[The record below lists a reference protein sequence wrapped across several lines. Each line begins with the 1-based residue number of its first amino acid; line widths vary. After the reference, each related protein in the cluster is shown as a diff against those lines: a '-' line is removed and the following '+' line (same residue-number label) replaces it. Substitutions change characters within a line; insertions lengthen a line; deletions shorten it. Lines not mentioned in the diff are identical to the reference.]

1 MPVERIARH
10 SRSDF
15 ARRRVPLVGDAVA
28 RDSTVAAGEL
38 PLLGRSHELADLR
51 AALEESATGRGAL
64 VLLAGEPGIGKTR
77 LASALADHASAEG
90 QRVAWARGWDGGGAP
105 AFWPWVQVVRA
116 VAADRDDDELRADL
130 GAGARWVAQLAP
142 ELRARLDLPEA
153 GDLES
158 EQARF
163 ALFDAVTVF
172 LRNAALREPLLV
184 LLDDLHTA
192 DLPSLLLLAFLARS
206 LGETRVVAVTTHH
219 EAGPRRGPDVEAVFG
234 ELTRF
239 GRRVELSGLGHDDLR
254 ALVMHRSGAE
264 PSEELLRSLEDLTD
278 GNPFYSDEVV
288 RLLVA
293 QGRVTEPVGDRAR
306 LPLPDSIRDAIRRRL
321 LPLGPDAREALDA
334 AAVEGHEFHLATL
347 ERATG
352 TPRAVLLGRL
362 EEALAVQL
370 IDEAPGPAGS
380 FRFSHGLIRE
390 TLYGD
395 LSATRRALLH
405 IAVGDALERTD
416 ASEAELAHHF
426 VEGAAAGDPA
436 RALVHAERAGHEAL
450 AALAYERAAEL
461 FDAALASLYLLP
473 EPDDHRRGKLLLARG
488 QALMQAGGDAA
499 RETLRTAM
507 ELAEQTGDDELR
519 ARAALSLGGFG
530 LSPGIVDEEFVAA
543 LENALERLGP
553 DGSALRARLLVR
565 LAVALYYSGAPQRRE
580 ELVQEALGIAR
591 GLGDPPTLA
600 YVLDQGHIATNGPD
614 TTERGLAWAQELFA
628 LADAA
633 GDPELAVRARS
644 WQIDLLLELDDLT
657 GADMAI
663 EALDRIATDSRDPRA
678 RAYIPLHRARRATIS
693 GNFDDTEALIGEGTR
708 LGWSLQDSTVPIL
721 AGAQLFWLRLGQGR
735 LGELE
740 DAVRQFADQLPAMPA
755 WRVAL
760 ATLYLHTGRPAEARR
775 EYERLAE
782 RDFATIPRDNVWSVA
797 IALLAELSESFRDVE
812 RARVLEDLLEPLADR
827 NVVSP
832 TGIFAGPMKRYLAL
846 AAAARDDY
854 DVALERLADA
864 RRACERLGYR
874 PMLAVIDFDEARMRV
889 RRGDDGDV
897 ARARELLHSATAR
910 AEAVGV
916 PRLGERLAR
925 AEAMLPPHEAAAA
938 PAAAPADG
946 PATAVLAREGDVWRL
961 DFEGR
966 VLRVRDAKGIRHLAL
981 LLANPGIEFHAVE
994 VAGSAEG
1001 AVAPAGAQAEGLAV
1015 RAGTGDAGV
1024 ALDTQAK
1031 AEYRARLEDLRADIE
1046 EAEGFNDP
1054 ERAARAREEM
1064 DFIAQELSSAVGLG
1078 GRDRRAASAAE
1089 RARVNVTRALKREIR
1104 RIADED
1110 ARLGREL
1117 STTVRTGIFCAYEPD
1132 PRRPVTWDVDVA

>member
-1 MPVERIARH
+1 
-10 SRSDF
+10 
-15 ARRRVPLVGDAVA
+15 VGDAVA
-28 RDSTVAAGEL
+28 RDSIVVSGEL
-38 PLLGRSHELADLR
+38 PLLGRSGELADLR
-51 AALEESATGRGAL
+51 GALEESAAGHGAL
-64 VLLAGEPGIGKTR
+64 VLLSGEPGIGKTR
-77 LASALADHASAEG
+77 LASALADLAAVEG
-90 QRVAWARGWDGGGAP
+90 HRVAWARGWDGGGAP

-116 VAADRDDDELRADL
+116 VAADRGDDELRADL

-142 ELRARLDLPEA
+142 ELRERLDLPEA

-172 LRNAALREPLLV
+172 LRNAAQREPLLV

-192 DLPSLLLLAFLARS
+192 DLPSLLLLAFLARALS
-206 LGETRVVAVTTHH
+206 DARVVVVSTHH
-219 EAGPRRGPDVEAVFG
+219 EAGPRRGQEVEAVFG

-239 GRRVELSGLGHDDLR
+239 GRRVELSGLGHEDLR
-254 ALVMHRSGAE
+254 ALVVHRSGAE
-264 PSEELLRSLEDLTD
+264 PSDELLRSLEDLTD

-293 QGRVTEPVGDRAR
+293 QGRVSEPVDRAR
-306 LPLPDSIRDAIRRRL
+306 LPLPDSVRDAIRRRL
-321 LPLGPDAREALDA
+321 LPLGREAREALDA
-334 AAVEGHEFHLATL
+334 AAVEGHEFRLATL

-362 EEALAVQL
+362 EEALAVHL
-370 IDEAPGPAGS
+370 VEEATGPAGS
-380 FRFSHGLIRE
+380 FRFAHGLIRE
-390 TLYGD
+390 TVYGD
-395 LSATRRALLH
+395 LPATRRALLH

-426 VEGAAAGDPA
+426 IEGAAAGDPA
-436 RALVHAERAGHEAL
+436 RALEHAERAGHEAL

-461 FDAALASLYLLP
+461 FDAALAALYLLP

-499 RETLRTAM
+499 RETLKAAM
-507 ELAEQTGDDELR
+507 ELADQTGDDELR

-530 LSPGIVDEEFVAA
+530 LSPGIVDDEFVAA
-543 LENALERLGP
+543 LETGLERLGSDP
-553 DGSALRARLLVR
+553 AALRARLLVR
-565 LAVALYYSGAPQRRE
+565 LAVALYYAPESARRRE

-591 GLGDPPTLA
+591 GLDDPPTLA

-628 LADAA
+628 LADQA

-678 RAYIPLHRARRATIS
+678 RAYIPLHRARRATIA
-693 GNFDDTEALIGEGTR
+693 GHFDQTEALIAEGTR

-782 RDFATIPRDNVWSVA
+782 RDFATIPRDNVWSIA
-797 IALLAELSESFRDVE
+797 IALLAELAESFRDAE
-812 RARVLEDLLEPLADR
+812 RGRVLEDLLEPLADR
-827 NVVSP
+827 NVVTP
-832 TGIFAGPMKRYLAL
+832 TGIFAGPVRRYLAL
-846 AAAARDDY
+846 TAAARGEHDL
-854 DVALERLADA
+854 ALERLAEA
-864 RRACERLGYR
+864 RRACERLGYA

-889 RRGDDGDV
+889 RRGGPDDV
-897 ARARELLHSATAR
+897 ARARELLRSATRR
-910 AEAVGV
+910 ADAVGV

-925 AEAMLPPHEAAAA
+925 AEAMLPSVEASPEPG
-938 PAAAPADG
+938 PAEG

-961 DFEGR
+961 DYEGR

-981 LLANPGIEFHAVE
+981 LLANPGVEFHAAE
-994 VAGSAEG
+994 VAGAADG
-1001 AVAPAGAQAEGLAV
+1001 APAPPGVEAPQGLAV
-1015 RAGTGDAGV
+1015 RAGTGDAGA
-1024 ALDTQAK
+1024 ALDAQAK
-1031 AEYRARLEDLRADIE
+1031 AAYRARLEDLRADIE
-1046 EAEGFNDP
+1046 EAEAFNDP

-1104 RIADED
+1104 RIGDED

-1117 STTVRTGIFCAYEPD
+1117 ATTVRTGTFCAYEPD
-1132 PRRPVTWDVDVA
+1132 PRRPVQWQVDVG

>member
-1 MPVERIARH
+1 M
-10 SRSDF
+10 
-15 ARRRVPLVGDAVA
+15 
-28 RDSTVAAGEL
+28 VAAGEL

-51 AALEESATGRGAL
+51 AALVEAGGGRGAL

-77 LASALADHASAEG
+77 LASALADLAAVEG
-90 QRVAWARGWDGGGAP
+90 HRVAWARGWDGGGAP

-142 ELRARLDLPEA
+142 ELRDRLDLPEA

-163 ALFDAVTVF
+163 ALFDAIAVF
-172 LRNAALREPLLV
+172 LRNAAQREPLLI

-206 LGETRVVAVTTHH
+206 LADARIVVVTTHH
-219 EAGPRRGPDVEAVFG
+219 DAGPRRGAEVEGVFG

-239 GRRVELSGLGHDDLR
+239 GRRVELTGLGHDDLR
-254 ALVMHRSGAE
+254 ALVVHRSGAE

-293 QGRVTEPVGDRAR
+293 QGRVSEPVDRGR
-306 LPLPDSIRDAIRRRL
+306 LPLPDSVRDAIRRRL
-321 LPLGPDAREALDA
+321 VPLSPESREVLDA
-334 AAVEGHEFHLATL
+334 AAVEGHEFRLATL

-352 TPRAVLLGRL
+352 TPRAQLLGRL
-362 EEALAVQL
+362 EGALAVQL
-370 IDEAPGPAGS
+370 IEEAPGPAGS
-380 FRFSHGLIRE
+380 YRFGHGLIRE

-405 IAVGDALERTD
+405 IAVGDALERAD

-436 RALVHAERAGHEAL
+436 RALAHAERAGHEAL

-499 RETLRTAM
+499 RETLKAAM

-543 LENALERLGP
+543 LETGLARLGP
-553 DGSALRARLLVR
+553 ERSALRARLLVR
-565 LAVALYYSGAPQRRE
+565 LAVALYYAPDSSRRRE

-591 GLGDPPTLA
+591 GLDDPPTLA

-678 RAYIPLHRARRATIS
+678 RAYIPLHRARRATID
-693 GNFDDTEALIGEGTR
+693 GDFDETEALIGEGTR

-782 RDFATIPRDNVWSVA
+782 RDFATLPRDNVWSVA
-797 IALLAELSESFRDVE
+797 IALLAELSESFRDAE
-812 RARVLEDLLEPLADR
+812 RARVLEAMLEPLADR
-827 NVVSP
+827 NVVTP
-832 TGIFAGPMKRYLAL
+832 TGIFAGPVRRYLAL
-846 AAAARDDY
+846 TAAARGEY
-854 DVALERLADA
+854 DLALERLSEA

-874 PMLAVIDFDEARMRV
+874 PMLAVVDFDEARIRL
-889 RRGDDGDV
+889 RRGEAGD
-897 ARARELLHSATAR
+897 AERARELVRSATER

-916 PRLGERLAR
+916 PRLGERLVR
-925 AEAMLPPHEAAAA
+925 AEAMLGPEEQEV
-938 PAAAPADG
+938 
-946 PATAVLAREGDVWRL
+946 PATSQSAAVLAREGDVWRL

-966 VLRVRDAKGIRHLAL
+966 VLRVRDAKGMRHLAL

-994 VAGSAEG
+994 VAGSADG
-1001 AVAPAGAQAEGLAV
+1001 VGGVAGAEADGLSV

-1031 AEYRARLEDLRADIE
+1031 AEYRSRLEDLRADIE
-1046 EAEGFNDP
+1046 EAEAFNDP

-1064 DFIAQELSSAVGLG
+1064 EFIAQELSSAVGLG

-1117 STTVRTGIFCAYEPD
+1117 STTVRTGTFCAYEPD
-1132 PRRPVTWDVDVA
+1132 PRHPVEWRVDAG

>member
-1 MPVERIARH
+1 
-10 SRSDF
+10 
-15 ARRRVPLVGDAVA
+15 VGDAVA
-28 RDSTVAAGEL
+28 RDFDTAVATGEL
-38 PLLGRSHELADLR
+38 PLLGRARELADLR
-51 AALEESATGRGAL
+51 GALAESGAGRGAL

-77 LASALADHASAEG
+77 LASALGDLAAVEG
-90 QRVAWARGWDGGGAP
+90 HRVAWARGWDGGGAP

-116 VAADRDDDELRADL
+116 VAADRADEELRADL
-130 GAGARWVAQLAP
+130 AAGARWVAQLAP
-142 ELRARLDLPEA
+142 ELRDRLDLPEA

-163 ALFDAVTVF
+163 ALFDAVAVF
-172 LRNAALREPLLV
+172 LRNAAQREPLLV

-206 LGETRVVAVTTHH
+206 LGEMRIVVVTTHH
-219 EAGPRRGPDVEAVFG
+219 DAGPRRGPEVEGVFG

-239 GRRVELSGLGHDDLR
+239 GRRVELGGLGRDDLR
-254 ALVMHRSGAE
+254 ALVVHRSGTE
-264 PSEELLRSLEDLTD
+264 PSEGLLRSLEDLTE

-293 QGRVTEPVGDRAR
+293 QGRVSEPVTRER
-306 LPLPDSIRDAIRRRL
+306 LPLPDSVRDAIRRRL
-321 LPLGPDAREALDA
+321 LPLGHDTRAALDA
-334 AAVEGHEFHLATL
+334 AAVEGPVFHLATL

-352 TPRAVLLGRL
+352 TPRARLLGHL

-370 IDEAPGPAGS
+370 IEEAPGPAGA
-380 FRFSHGLIRE
+380 FRFAHGLIRE

-395 LSATRRALLH
+395 LPATRRALLH
-405 IAVGDALERTD
+405 VAVGEALERTD

-436 RALVHAERAGHEAL
+436 RALEHAERAGHEAL

-461 FDAALASLYLLP
+461 FDAALAALYLLP

-499 RETLRTAM
+499 RETLKAAM

-553 DGSALRARLLVR
+553 AGSALRARLLVR
-565 LAVALYYSGAPQRRE
+565 LAVALYYAPASAPRRE
-580 ELVQEALGIAR
+580 ELVQEALRIAR
-591 GLGDPPTLA
+591 ELDDPPTLA

-644 WQIDLLLELDDLT
+644 WQIDLLLELDDLP

-678 RAYIPLHRARRATIS
+678 RAYIPLHRARRATID
-693 GNFDDTEALIGEGTR
+693 GRFDETEALIGEGTR

-797 IALLAELSESFRDVE
+797 IALLTELSESFRDAE
-812 RARVLEDLLEPLADR
+812 RARVLEAMLEPLADR
-827 NVVSP
+827 NVVTP
-832 TGIFAGPMKRYLAL
+832 TGIFAGPVRRYLAL
-846 AAAARDDY
+846 AAAARGEY
-854 DVALERLADA
+854 DLALERLDEA

-874 PMLAVIDFDEARMRV
+874 PMLAVIDFDEARIRV
-889 RRGDDGDV
+889 RRAQNGDV
-897 ARARELLHSATAR
+897 ERARELIRSATER

-916 PRLGERLAR
+916 PRLGDRLAR
-925 AEAMLPPHEAAAA
+925 AEAMLPPEQQAATA
-938 PAAAPADG
+938 PVDG
-946 PATAVLAREGDVWRL
+946 PVDAVLAREGDVWRL
-961 DFEGR
+961 DYEGR
-966 VLRVRDAKGIRHLAL
+966 VLRVRDAKGLRHLAL
-981 LLANPGIEFHAVE
+981 LLANPGVEFHAVE

-1001 AVAPAGAQAEGLAV
+1001 VAGAPDVEGDGLSV

-1024 ALDTQAK
+1024 VLDAQAK

-1046 EAEGFNDP
+1046 EAEAFNDP

-1064 DFIAQELSSAVGLG
+1064 EFIAQELSAAVGLG

-1117 STTVRTGIFCAYEPD
+1117 STTVRTGTFCAYEPD
-1132 PRRPVTWDVDVA
+1132 PRHPVQWRVDVG

>member
-1 MPVERIARH
+1 
-10 SRSDF
+10 
-15 ARRRVPLVGDAVA
+15 VGDAVA
-28 RDSTVAAGEL
+28 RDSDPVAAPGEL
-38 PLLGRSHELADLR
+38 PLLGRARELADLR
-51 AALEESATGRGAL
+51 AALEESTAGRGGL

-77 LASALADHASAEG
+77 LASALADHAGAEG
-90 QRVAWARGWDGGGAP
+90 HRVAWARGWDGGGAP

-130 GAGARWVAQLAP
+130 AAGARWVAQLAP
-142 ELRARLDLPEA
+142 ELRERLDLPEA

-163 ALFDAVTVF
+163 ALFDAITVF

-206 LGETRVVAVTTHH
+206 LGESRVVAVTTHH
-219 EAGPRRGPDVEAVFG
+219 DAGPRRGSEVEAVFG

-239 GRRVELSGLGHDDLR
+239 GRRVDLTGLGHDDLR
-254 ALVMHRSGAE
+254 ALVVHRSGDE

-293 QGRVTEPVGDRAR
+293 QGRVSEPVRERSR

-321 LPLGPDAREALDA
+321 LPLSAEARAALDA
-334 AAVEGHEFHLATL
+334 AAVEGHQFHLATL
-347 ERATG
+347 ERATE

-370 IDEAPGPAGS
+370 IEEARGPAGS
-380 FRFSHGLIRE
+380 FRFGHGLIRE

-405 IAVGDALERTD
+405 IAIGDALERTD

-426 VEGAAAGDPA
+426 IEGAAAGDPA
-436 RALVHAERAGHEAL
+436 RALEHAERAGHEAL

-499 RETLRTAM
+499 RETLRAAM

-530 LSPGIVDEEFVAA
+530 LSPGIVDEEFVSA
-543 LENALERLGP
+543 LEDALERLGP

-565 LAVALYYSGAPQRRE
+565 LAVALYYSSDSAERRE
-580 ELVQEALGIAR
+580 ALVQEALAIAR
-591 GLGDPPTLA
+591 GLDDPPTLA

-614 TTERGLAWAQELFA
+614 TAERGLAWAQELFA

-693 GNFDDTEALIGEGTR
+693 GNFEDTEALIGEGTR

-775 EYERLAE
+775 EYERLAA

-812 RARVLEDLLEPLADR
+812 RARVLEELLDPLADR

-832 TGIFAGPMKRYLAL
+832 TGIFAGPMRRYLAL
-846 AAAARDDY
+846 AAAARGDY
-854 DVALERLADA
+854 DVALERLAEA
-864 RRACERLGYR
+864 RVACERLGYR

-889 RRGDDGDV
+889 RRGDEGDV
-897 ARARELLHSATAR
+897 ERARELLHSATAR

-925 AEAMLPPHEAAAA
+925 AEAMLPPQEAPA
-938 PAAAPADG
+938 PAAAEG

-966 VLRVRDAKGIRHLAL
+966 VLRVRDAKGMRHLAL
-981 LLANPGIEFHAVE
+981 LLANPGVEFHAVE

-1001 AVAPAGAQAEGLAV
+1001 TGVAAVAEAQGLAV

-1046 EAEGFNDP
+1046 EAEAFNDP

-1117 STTVRTGIFCAYEPD
+1117 STTVRTGTFCAYEPD
-1132 PRRPVTWDVDVA
+1132 PRRPVTWDVDAG

>member
-1 MPVERIARH
+1 
-10 SRSDF
+10 
-15 ARRRVPLVGDAVA
+15 VGDAVT
-28 RDSTVAAGEL
+28 RDSEAPAAAGEL
-38 PLLGRSHELADLR
+38 PLLGRAHELADLR
-51 AALEESATGRGAL
+51 SALDESAAGSGAL

-77 LASALADHASAEG
+77 LASALADQAGSERH
-90 QRVAWARGWDGGGAP
+90 RVAWARGWDGGGAP

-116 VAADRDDDELRADL
+116 VAADRGDDELRTDL

-142 ELRARLDLPEA
+142 ELRERLDLPEA

-172 LRNAALREPLLV
+172 LRNAAQREPLLV

-192 DLPSLLLLAFLARS
+192 DLPSLLLLAFLSRS
-206 LGETRVVAVTTHH
+206 LGEMRVVVVTTHH
-219 EAGPRRGPDVEAVFG
+219 DAGPRRGAEVEGVFG

-239 GRRVELSGLGHDDLR
+239 GRRVELTGLGHEELR
-254 ALVMHRSGAE
+254 ALVVHRSGAM
-264 PSEELLRSLEDLTD
+264 PSDELLLSLSDLTD

-293 QGRVTEPVGDRAR
+293 QGRVSEPVGERAR
-306 LPLPDSIRDAIRRRL
+306 LPLPDSVRDAIRRRL
-321 LPLGPDAREALDA
+321 LPLGADTRAALDA
-334 AAVEGHEFHLATL
+334 AAVEGHVFHLATL

-352 TPRAVLLGRL
+352 TARAQLLGHL

-370 IDEAPGPAGS
+370 IEEATGPAGA
-380 FRFSHGLIRE
+380 FRFAHGLIRE
-390 TLYGD
+390 TVYGD

-405 IAVGDALERTD
+405 IAIGGALERTD

-426 VEGAAAGDPA
+426 IEGAAAGDPA
-436 RALVHAERAGHEAL
+436 RALEHAERAGHEAL

-499 RETLRTAM
+499 RETLKTAM

-543 LENALERLGP
+543 LENGLDRLGP

-565 LAVALYYSGAPQRRE
+565 LAVALYYAPDSAQRRE
-580 ELVQEALGIAR
+580 ELVQEALRIAR
-591 GLGDPPTLA
+591 GLDDTPTLA

-614 TTERGLAWAQELFA
+614 TTERGLEWALELFA

-678 RAYIPLHRARRATIS
+678 RAYIPLHRARRATIA

-797 IALLAELSESFRDVE
+797 IALLTELSESFRDAG
-812 RARVLEDLLEPLADR
+812 RARVLEDLLAPIAGR
-827 NVVSP
+827 NVVTP
-832 TGIFAGPMKRYLAL
+832 TGIFGGPVSRYLAL
-846 AAAARDDY
+846 AAAARGESDL
-854 DVALERLADA
+854 ALERLDEA
-864 RRACERLGYR
+864 RQACERLGYR

-897 ARARELLHSATAR
+897 DRARELIRSATER
-910 AEAVGV
+910 AAAVGV

-925 AEAMLPPHEAAAA
+925 AEAMLPPEAIGEPAA
-938 PAAAPADG
+938 PVAAPADG
-946 PATAVLAREGDVWRL
+946 PGSAVLAREGDVWRL
-961 DFEGR
+961 DYEGR
-966 VLRVRDAKGIRHLAL
+966 VLRVRDAKGMRHLAL

-994 VAGSAEG
+994 VAGSGEG
-1001 AVAPAGAQAEGLAV
+1001 AGAAGGVEADGLSV

-1024 ALDTQAK
+1024 ALDAQAK

-1046 EAEGFNDP
+1046 EAEAFNDP

-1064 DFIAQELSSAVGLG
+1064 EFIGQELSSAVGLG

-1104 RIADED
+1104 RIADQDE
-1110 ARLGREL
+1110 RLGREL
-1117 STTVRTGIFCAYEPD
+1117 STTVRTGTFCAYEPD
-1132 PRRPVTWDVDVA
+1132 PRQPVQWRVDAG